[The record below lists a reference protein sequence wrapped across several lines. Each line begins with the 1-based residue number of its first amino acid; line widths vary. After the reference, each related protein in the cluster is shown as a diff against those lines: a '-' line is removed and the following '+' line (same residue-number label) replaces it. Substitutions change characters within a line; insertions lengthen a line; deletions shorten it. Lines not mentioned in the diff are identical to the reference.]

1 MAASDAQ
8 IKITADTSQAERDI
22 KKLERAIQNIEKVGD
37 GAATAL
43 AGITAAAAAMGY
55 AILKTLDS
63 AGELIDTAN
72 NLGIAAQSLQGLQQ
86 AAALTGVSA
95 DQLNTALYKLNQ
107 NVGTALTQGA
117 GGATDAL
124 KALGIPVREI
134 AAMKVDKQ
142 FEVLATKL
150 NEMKDPAERTALAM
164 ELFGKQGPKILS
176 MVENLAAAKK
186 QMEELG
192 LALSD
197 IDVAALDAA
206 GDSVDELKGIFD
218 SALKKAVADIAPYII
233 AIVESIK
240 DAIKEAGGFEV
251 VWGKIKDAITVAL
264 NIAIFTA
271 VIFALARMA
280 TFAVGLAT
288 AIRTAGVAM
297 GIFNAI
303 VMRNPLMLAVGAALV
318 LAKVLGLDVTG
329 AMSEY
334 LGLSK
339 GVENANKSIAEKAEV
354 IRQKNAEQVKL
365 SEKLN
370 ALQEKALK
378 AFEDQISKLED
389 SLQYEKEKVALGE
402 TQANINKMLNEEGRK
417 LAEVGQ
423 AITQDQ
429 KNRITNAYTELE
441 TTKKM
446 SAELERQKSTVK
458 SLANAYKSEYE
469 KALEDSV
476 DANNYYS
483 TMLAKE
489 SNARAALA
497 KINSGKLSSAEIQA
511 QEDIMKANRLTIQD
525 YIDGVRGKAQADY
538 QYSKAAIGI
547 TGGTAA
553 AEEWAIEEKYSKLRT
568 ELRNQEQRLR
578 REGHIE
584 GNQLVNVLANQ
595 EYAKELELYA
605 LRVKLS
611 NDLINQRAQG
621 WAMLMSQNDAYY
633 LKTIAG
639 EKAVQEAGKQRAE
652 FEAKTLY
659 EKTQLGIE
667 QGAQM
672 FSALGAQN
680 KKAFEAA
687 KALNIASALMS
698 TYASVTK
705 ALAAYPWPFSLIPA
719 GAALAMGMAQVAQIR
734 SQTYS
739 GRALGGPVM
748 GGTPYLVGENGPE
761 VFTPNTTGS
770 ITRNQ
775 DIAGASPVNINFN
788 IQANDAQG
796 FDDLLIQ
803 RRGMVTQM
811 VRDAMAESGQR
822 SRM

>member
-1 MAASDAQ
+1 VAASDAQ
-8 IKITADTSQAERDI
+8 IKITADTTQAERDI
-22 KKLERAIQNIEKVGD
+22 KRLEKAINNIEKVGD
-37 GAATAL
+37 GAAMAL

-72 NLGIAAQSLQGLQQ
+72 NLGIAAQSLQTMQH

-107 NVGTALTQGA
+107 NIGTALTQGA

-124 KALGIPVREI
+124 KALGIPVKEI
-134 AAMKVDKQ
+134 AGLRVDKQ

-150 NEMKDPAERTALAM
+150 GEMSNPAERTALAM
-164 ELFGKQGPKILS
+164 ELFGKQGPKILT

-186 QMEELG
+186 EMADLG

-197 IDVAALDAA
+197 IDIAALDAA

-218 SALKKAVADIAPYII
+218 SALKKAVADIAPYIV

-271 VIFALARMA
+271 VIFALARMV

-297 GIFNAI
+297 GIFNAV

-329 AMSEY
+329 AMTDY

-339 GVENANKSIAEKAEV
+339 GVEDANKSIATKADE
-354 IRQKNAEQVKL
+354 IKKKNEEQVVV

-378 AFEDQISKLED
+378 AFDEQISKLQD
-389 SLQYEKEKVALGE
+389 SLQYEKDKIALGE
-402 TQANINKMLNEEGRK
+402 AQANINKMLSEEARK
-417 LAEVGQ
+417 LAEAGLS
-423 AITQDQ
+423 ITDDQ
-429 KNRITNAYTELE
+429 KTRITNSYVELE
-441 TTKKM
+441 NTKKI
-446 SAELERQKSTVK
+446 SAEIERQTNIAKG
-458 SLANAYKSEYE
+458 LADAYKSDLV
-469 KALEDSV
+469 KALDNAKASAENLKRV
-476 DANNYYS
+476 MANPAS
-483 TMLAKE
+483 TGLDQ
-489 SNARAALA
+489 SNAFDAQQQAVKALNAQIINLTNNGAAERYKIESEYQKNLENLERAFYDKKALFINQGVSLEDA
-497 KINSGKLSSAEIQA
+497 KYKMLEDKEIALYNLKLSLME
-511 QEDIMKANRLTIQD
+511 
-525 YIDGVRGKAQADY
+525 
-538 QYSKAAIGI
+538 
-547 TGGTAA
+547 
-553 AEEWAIEEKYSKLRT
+553 EEK
-568 ELRNQEQRLR
+568 NR
-578 REGHIE
+578 RAV
-584 GNQLVNVLANQ
+584 LVASQ
-595 EYAKELELYA
+595 M
-605 LRVKLS
+605 S
-611 NDLINQRAQG
+611 N
-621 WAMLMSQNDAYY
+621 SDAFY
-633 LKTIAG
+633 LKTIGG

-652 FEAKTLY
+652 FEAKTMY
-659 EKTQLGIE
+659 EKTQIGIE
-667 QGAQM
+667 QGAQL

-687 KALNIASALMS
+687 KALNIASAIMN

-705 ALAAYPWPFSLIPA
+705 ALAAYPFPFSLIPA

-761 VFTPNTTGS
+761 LFTPQGTGS
-770 ITRNQ
+770 ITRNG
-775 DIAGASPVNINFN
+775 DLSAGQPVSINFN

-811 VRDAMAESGQR
+811 VRDAMAENGQR